1 MENIFKISL
10 FKKVE
15 EFILTLN
22 PQEQAKISSS
32 LSALGNKKFDAIY
45 VKQLRGE
52 IKELRVK
59 KYRLIFFIYQNTVF
73 VSGIFYK
80 QSNRTPKKEIE
91 MAEKYYKI
99 ITKQ

>member
-1 MENIFKISL
+1 MENIFEICL

-15 EFILTLN
+15 EFILSLN
-22 PQEQAKISSS
+22 PQVQSKISGS
-32 LSALGNKKFDAIY
+32 LSALGSKKFDAIY
-45 VKQLRGE
+45 VKLLKGE

-59 KYRLIFFIYQNTVF
+59 KYRLIFFIYRNTVF

-80 QSNRTPKKEIE
+80 QSNKTPKKVIE

-99 ITKQ
+99 ITNQ